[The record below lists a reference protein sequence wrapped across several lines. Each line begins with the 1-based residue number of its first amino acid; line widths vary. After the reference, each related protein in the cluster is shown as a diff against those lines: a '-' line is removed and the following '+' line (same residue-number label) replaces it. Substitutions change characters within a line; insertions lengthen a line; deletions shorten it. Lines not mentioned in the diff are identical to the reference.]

1 MVIKTWPLCL
11 DLRQLVAQRVK
22 HLPAVWET
30 QVQSLGWEDP
40 LEKEMATHSSTLAW
54 KIPWTEEL
62 QFSRSAVSD
71 SLRPRELQH
80 ARPPCPSP
88 TPQDRVNY
96 NAKRHSI
103 FAVEVT
109 KKYRAMN
116 MPALTHCQVWQ
127 TSLPCVMGP
136 RMQNTWCDRFKIRV
150 T

>member
-1 MVIKTWPLCL
+1 M
-11 DLRQLVAQRVK
+11 
-22 HLPAVWET
+22 
-30 QVQSLGWEDP
+30 G
-40 LEKEMATHSSTLAW
+40 KEGSV
-54 KIPWTEEL
+54 
-62 QFSRSAVSD
+62 QFSRSVVSN

-116 MPALTHCQVWQ
+116 MPALTHCEVWQ